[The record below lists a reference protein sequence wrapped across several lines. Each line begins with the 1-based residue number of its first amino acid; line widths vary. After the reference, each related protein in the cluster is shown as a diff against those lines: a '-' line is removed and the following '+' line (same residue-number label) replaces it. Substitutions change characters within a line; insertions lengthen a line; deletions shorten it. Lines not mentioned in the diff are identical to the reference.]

1 MSCKVISALE
11 LVREITAAF
20 PRLRD
25 STLIS
30 PFLPAGASCVI
41 SGQGA
46 NFHPANIS
54 ATLHKVSSAVGL
66 LCTCIHA

>member
-1 MSCKVISALE
+1 MSCKVISTLE
-11 LVREITAAF
+11 PVREITAAF

-30 PFLPAGASCVI
+30 PFLPARASHVI

-46 NFHPANIS
+46 
-54 ATLHKVSSAVGL
+54 KSSP
-66 LCTCIHA
+66 C